1 MGQRVSISLS
11 PKKRKKIAD
20 QSGHP
25 AAEFIHTMN
34 AQRAAAVAR
43 WYSQHSKYP
52 IEQSG
57 GNWFLSWV
65 DQNYRRWTGEA
76 LKWTEPGLREYYLAI
91 GTPWLERIIAE
102 KAAHAAFLRF
112 LAAGFAIMGCKIS
125 LSIQST
131 APSSNR
137 IR

>member
-11 PKKRKKIAD
+11 LKKRKKIAY

-34 AQRAAAVAR
+34 DQRAAAVAR

-52 IEQSG
+52 LEKSG

-65 DQNYRRWTGEA
+65 DQNYKRWTGES
-76 LKWTEPGLREYYLAI
+76 LKWSEPGLREYYLAT

-112 LAAGFAIMGCKIS
+112 LAAGFAIVGFQDCFEHPQHSAIVK
-125 LSIQST
+125 Q
-131 APSSNR
+131 N
-137 IR
+137 

>member
-1 MGQRVSISLS
+1 MKVSINLS
-11 PKKRKKIAD
+11 PRKRKKIAEL
-20 QSGHP
+20 SGHP
-25 AAEFIHTMN
+25 AAAFVRVMN
-34 AQRAAAVAR
+34 SQRESAVAR

-52 IEQSG
+52 LQESG
-57 GNWFLSWV
+57 GEWFLSWV
-65 DQNYRRWTGEA
+65 DQNYKRWTGES

-112 LAAGFAIMGCKIS
+112 LAAGFSISGCKIS
-125 LSIQST
+125 LSIHSV
-131 APSSNR
+131 APSSNK